1 MKKLLFL
8 LLTIFSVSIGFA
20 QNSSSSSVDFSDSKD
35 ASNTRKLIA
44 LGLEKNEELV
54 SKLSLRLTNEQ
65 RNALYNHFKVSATL
79 PTVANAFLG
88 FGFGSDR
95 QGDVW
100 GGKFEFT
107 TEVIGLSLSLI
118 GPASYFITEIAK
130 PDSNLQEPLL
140 IVGLSTG
147 AAIWLTGRI
156 FGMIRPSYY
165 AKKYNTTL
173 GKALHIGEKSAKSE
187 GAGNV
192 SLLPIIEPVSG
203 SCGFVASLYF

>member
-79 PTVANAFLG
+79 PTVANLF
-88 FGFGSDR
+88 
-95 QGDVW
+95 
-100 GGKFEFT
+100 
-107 TEVIGLSLSLI
+107 
-118 GPASYFITEIAK
+118 
-130 PDSNLQEPLL
+130 
-140 IVGLSTG
+140 
-147 AAIWLTGRI
+147 
-156 FGMIRPSYY
+156 
-165 AKKYNTTL
+165 
-173 GKALHIGEKSAKSE
+173 
-187 GAGNV
+187 
-192 SLLPIIEPVSG
+192 
-203 SCGFVASLYF
+203 

>member
-8 LLTIFSVSIGFA
+8 LLTIFSVSIGFS
-20 QNSSSSSVDFSDSKD
+20 QNSSNLPLDILKSKD
-35 ASNTRKLIA
+35 AANTRKLIA

-54 SKLSLRLTNEQ
+54 SKLSLRLTEEQ
-65 RNALYNHFKVSATL
+65 RNVLYNYYKTSATSATL
-79 PTVANAFLG
+79 ENAFLG

-100 GGKFEFT
+100 GGKFEFA
-107 TEVIGLSLSLI
+107 TEVAGLSVALL
-118 GPASYFITEIAK
+118 GPAAYFCTEIANS
-130 PDSNLQEPLL
+130 DSNLKNPLL
-140 IVGLSTG
+140 VAGLSAG

-156 FGMIRPSYY
+156 FGIIRPSYY

-173 GKALHIGEKSAKSE
+173 ERALHIGEKTAKSE
-187 GAGNV
+187 GAGSI
-192 SLLPIIEPVSG
+192 SLLPVIEPVSG